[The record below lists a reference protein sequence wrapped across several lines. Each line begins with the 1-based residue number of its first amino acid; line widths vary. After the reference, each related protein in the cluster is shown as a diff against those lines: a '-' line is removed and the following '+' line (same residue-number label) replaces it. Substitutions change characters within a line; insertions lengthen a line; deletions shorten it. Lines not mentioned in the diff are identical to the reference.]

1 MKKIHLYILLF
12 AITIGSI
19 LRLWNLSYP
28 SSLFGDELD
37 LGYHALSISKTGKDY
52 SGNFL
57 PIHFHS
63 FAEWRTPLYIYA
75 SVPTVAMFGISPLG
89 VRLPALLFGI
99 ATIPSIYLLTLLL
112 LKKYQYFKDKERVV
126 ASLSSLVLAI
136 SPWHIHYSRAGFEV
150 TMLLLFLVLGLGVF
164 IWSMEKSGRL
174 LWLSVVLLSLTPWI
188 YSTAKLYLPIIVV
201 VLFFS
206 NFKTIIKLPRRNL
219 ITAFIVGFA
228 VLLPITYDTVKGG
241 GAERFNYLS
250 IFNDPSLETQ
260 VGEARTKLSKDLTN
274 LSIIDRAFHNK
285 YTIVGRNLVDNYFSS
300 FSAEFLFVSGD
311 GNPRHSLPGFGVMH
325 KVEMLLVALG
335 LMAMGYYKRIP
346 KLLLLLL
353 LISPIP
359 SALTQDGATHA
370 TRLIIMLP
378 FLLIIVSMGLGMVLT
393 FKSKIGRLAL
403 IFIVSI
409 SYVLSMVSF
418 TNVYFRFYDYENS
431 NIWHKGW
438 ESVIKKSIEELP
450 NYDQLF
456 ITYSK
461 EPPWVFFAGWSQYP
475 IDLWHKN
482 YPFKSN
488 DKFGLGEMT
497 YVENIYFGSPES
509 NGKRIDIYDLPKK
522 LPSRSLY
529 IANASEIGADLA
541 TSPERTP
548 PGFDLIEVG
557 KLTDGRPAYY
567 LFATK

>member
-89 VRLPALLFGI
+89 VKLPALLFGI